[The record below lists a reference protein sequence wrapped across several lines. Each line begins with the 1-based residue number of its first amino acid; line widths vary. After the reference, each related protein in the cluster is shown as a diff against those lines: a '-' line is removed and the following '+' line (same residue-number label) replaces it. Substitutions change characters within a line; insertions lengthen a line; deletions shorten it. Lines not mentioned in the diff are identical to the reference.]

1 MSQQSNDPPRPP
13 APPEPAAPAPAAPP
27 PRRQVPDMFKATA
40 AYDPQDSPASP
51 ALPFAASPPAPPAP
65 VWDARPP
72 EAPASPW
79 THGTPPAASW
89 TPPVAA
95 PPPAE
100 QRARTPVIPAAV
112 PARETI
118 ELVFYGP
125 GVSARWRKQRAWK
138 ELLDGIEVP
147 PEAEDIEDEIP
158 LGRRAPAKERM
169 EVMALLTRA
178 PAVGPEGVAATAA
191 QAAGEHGAF
200 TPPLVA
206 VTGELEM
213 LFEEL
218 DVLKATVAAV
228 TPLAASD
235 KRLKDAVD
243 AVYEMMKTPWLQSA
257 PSVIEGLT
265 VQVREAFSATRRSL
279 PPEYL
284 EAHVERMLLAHRSY
298 QRRTLWGQ
306 GRLKGLLSGP
316 SAREAVPVYLP
327 EGIRDLPA
335 FTRMRV
341 RMLAEVRGQV
351 EAGYGPW
358 ALRVVAMGRVVG
370 R

>member
-1 MSQQSNDPPRPP
+1 MSQQNNDPPRPP
-13 APPEPAAPAPAAPP
+13 GEPPPAPP
-27 PRRQVPDMFKATA
+27 PRRQVPDLFKATA
-40 AYDPQDSPASP
+40 AYDPQDAPGSP
-51 ALPFAASPPAPPAP
+51 ALPFAAPPPPAPQAAPYPAPPPAPPA
-65 VWDARPP
+65 A
-72 EAPASPW
+72 ASPW
-79 THGTPPAASW
+79 TQAQAPVPAF

-100 QRARTPVIPAAV
+100 PRARPPVVPVAV

-125 GVSARWRKQRAWK
+125 GVAARWRKQRAWK
-138 ELLDGIEVP
+138 ELLEGVEVP
-147 PEAEDIEDEIP
+147 PEAEDVEDELP
-158 LGRRAPAKERM
+158 PGRRAPAKERM
-169 EVMALLTRA
+169 EVLALLTRA
-178 PAVGPEGVAATAA
+178 PAIGPEGVVAAAA
-191 QAAGEHGAF
+191 AAAGEHGAF

-206 VTGELEM
+206 VMGDLEM

-228 TPLAASD
+228 TPLAPSD

-243 AVYEMMKTPWLQSA
+243 AVHEMMKTPWLQGA
-257 PSVIEGLT
+257 PSVVEGLT
-265 VQVREAFSATRRSL
+265 AQVREAFAAQRRSL
-279 PPEYL
+279 PPDYL

-298 QRRTLWGQ
+298 QRRALWGQ

-316 SAREAVPVYLP
+316 STREAVPVYLP

-341 RMLAEVRGQV
+341 RLLAEVRGQV
-351 EAGYGPW
+351 EAGHGPW

-370 R
+370 K